1 MRLGGSDE
9 VADDLKNETPL
20 EGQIKQLVMQ
30 VKELERLQE
39 AKMGQIKP

>member
-1 MRLGGSDE
+1 VILGGADE
-9 VADDLKNETPL
+9 VADLKNETL
-20 EGQIKQLVMQ
+20 EGQIKQLVQQ

>member
-1 MRLGGSDE
+1 MTLGGGVE
-9 VADDLKNETPL
+9 VADLKNETL
-20 EGQIKQLVMQ
+20 EGQIKQLVQQ

>member
-1 MRLGGSDE
+1 MTLGGGDE
-9 VADDLKNETPL
+9 VADLKNETL
-20 EGQIKQLVMQ
+20 EGQIKQLVQQ

>member
-1 MRLGGSDE
+1 MSLGGADE
-9 VADDLKNETPL
+9 VADHKNDTL
-20 EGQIKQLVMQ
+20 EGQIKQLVQQ

>member
-1 MRLGGSDE
+1 MTLGGGDE
-9 VADDLKNETPL
+9 VVDLKNETL
-20 EGQIKQLVMQ
+20 EGQIKQLVQQ